1 VRLITDD
8 TGGVVGSSAFDAF
21 GNRARTGTADS
32 AFGFTGNWADPGT
45 GLLYLR
51 ARDYDPATGQFLS
64 VDPAVDATRQPYA
77 YTGNNPLLLTD
88 PTGLDAWDELG
99 AFGLGALDSLTFGVS
114 SAVLGALVPGYD
126 CFVSAHAVAFTAG
139 SVTAT
144 VVQAAVMVVATLG
157 AGAGLAVGLVVLR
170 TVAKSAV
177 KTVAKA
183 IEKAV
188 VKSAER
194 AAIRTAERTGVQ
206 SVERSAVRAAE
217 SCTVNSFTAG
227 TPVLMADGTQKP
239 IEDVDVGDQV
249 LATDPESGVTAARPV
264 VGLIRHDGQHIMVEL
279 TLEDGTVIT
288 ATDRHPFWDATTGA
302 FAHAIDLRA
311 GEEVLI
317 ADGHTLAITGSRTAQ
332 ESLTAYNLEIAGIHT
347 YYAGSTP
354 VLVHNSCPSSWA
366 NPSTLPKHFSDHGAD
381 FSAGSADEYA
391 EMASQFFQRAGAEK
405 LPTKIDADGVIRMY
419 EPSSNTFGSF
429 AANGGTK
436 TFFKPTSPN
445 YWANQLGVLQ

>member
-21 GNRARTGTADS
+21 GNRTHTGTADS
-32 AFGFTGNWADPGT
+32 AFGFTGNWTDPGT

-77 YTGNNPLLLTD
+77 YTGNSPLLLTD

-99 AFGLGALDSLTFGVS
+99 AFGLGALDGLTFGVS

-177 KTVAKA
+177 KAVAKA

-194 AAIRTAERTGVQ
+194 AAVRTAEK
-206 SVERSAVRAAE
+206 SVTNEGIYVVRSATGTYVGQSGNIAQRLTRHVSNDKFTQAEVDAAE
-217 SCTVNSFTAG
+217 RIFVSGGKTV
-227 TPVLMADGTQKP
+227 
-239 IEDVDVGDQV
+239 
-249 LATDPESGVTAARPV
+249 R
-264 VGLIRHDGQHIMVEL
+264 
-279 TLEDGTVIT
+279 
-288 ATDRHPFWDATTGA
+288 
-302 FAHAIDLRA
+302 
-311 GEEVLI
+311 
-317 ADGHTLAITGSRTAQ
+317 
-332 ESLTAYNLEIAGIHT
+332 EIA
-347 YYAGSTP
+347 
-354 VLVHNSCPSSWA
+354 
-366 NPSTLPKHFSDHGAD
+366 
-381 FSAGSADEYA
+381 EQ
-391 EMASQFFQRAGAEK
+391 M
-405 LPTKIDADGVIRMY
+405 KIDELGGIDNLLNKLNPIGPRRFELMPNQPYIR
-419 EPSSNTFGSF
+419 
-429 AANGGTK
+429 
-436 TFFKPTSPN
+436 
-445 YWANQLGVLQ
+445 